1 MNLLDI
7 QKIPLREK
15 KFLIGEVCLMYN
27 KLKAV
32 AKLSSEK
39 SNELNDRVKRINMIN
54 EKTISMFDTI
64 IALLSEDQAEIIIN
78 EFVLGQKSSWENARW
93 SKTTYYNIKNEA
105 IDQFIY
111 LLFS

>member
-7 QKIPLREK
+7 QKIPLKEK

-32 AKLSSEK
+32 
-39 SNELNDRVKRINMIN
+39 NELSTQKTHEVNDRLKKVSLIN
-54 EKTISMFDTI
+54 ERTISMFDTI
-64 IALLSEDQAEIIIN
+64 ISLLHEDQAEIIVN
-78 EFVLGQKSSWENARW
+78 EFVLGRKSSWENARW
-93 SKTTYYNIKNEA
+93 SKTTYYNIKNQA

-111 LLFS
+111 LLFA